1 MRGGR
6 GCGASANENNCAHH
20 VTWCP
25 NKLWRSNSVF
35 NLWSLLKRRQ
45 GKRGNSESRSALL
58 AGEYTTTL
66 LMMVILSPPML
77 LYPRKIFRQRNKKV
91 FSCYDVFSAFYN
103 NVFEALNLKIFSR
116 NPATWQYHSASL
128 HTTEFYTQSSGM
140 ACHWRLPSRHMN
152 C

>member
-1 MRGGR
+1 MRGTGGR
-6 GCGASANENNCAHH
+6 GCGVSANENSFAHH
-20 VTWCP
+20 VTCSP

-58 AGEYTTTL
+58 AGEYTTTF
-66 LMMVILSPPML
+66 LMMVTLSMPL
-77 LYPRKIFRQRNKKV
+77 LLCPSNIFRQRNKKF

-116 NPATWQYHSASL
+116 NPATRQISFSFSIPQCSTPRVL
-128 HTTEFYTQSSGM
+128 E
-140 ACHWRLPSRHMN
+140 
-152 C
+152 